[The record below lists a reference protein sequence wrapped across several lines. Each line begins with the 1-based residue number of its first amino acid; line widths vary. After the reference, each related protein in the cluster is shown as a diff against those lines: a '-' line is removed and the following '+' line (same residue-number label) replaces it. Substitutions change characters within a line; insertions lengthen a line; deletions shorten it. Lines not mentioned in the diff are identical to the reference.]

1 MRVIAGSAGGIPLR
15 LPKTGLRPTMD
26 LVRGAIF
33 SSLGE
38 LPVGARVLDLFAG
51 TGSLAIE
58 ALSRGAESATLVE
71 SDRKA
76 CAIIE
81 ANLSATRLNA
91 QVHCTDVF
99 RFIRNISSSASY
111 DLIFADPPYVRDAGA
126 RDYTAELLAERGLFE
141 ALKEDGL
148 MVLEVGQRWPL
159 PECADWECVRRK
171 RYGSTEVLLLR
182 KAHLSET
189 AII

>member
-1 MRVIAGSAGGIPLR
+1 V
-15 LPKTGLRPTMD
+15 K
-26 LVRGAIF
+26 
-33 SSLGE
+33 
-38 LPVGARVLDLFAG
+38 
-51 TGSLAIE
+51 
-58 ALSRGAESATLVE
+58 
-71 SDRKA
+71 
-76 CAIIE
+76 
-81 ANLSATRLNA
+81 
-91 QVHCTDVF
+91 
-99 RFIRNISSSASY
+99 
-111 DLIFADPPYVRDAGA
+111 DAGA